1 MRRVKCFFN
10 APAHKKIRREKRAKK
25 AAALGP
31 RPISKL
37 RPTVYA
43 NTKKYGSKVKYGRGF
58 SLAELAE
65 AKLSQA
71 FARSVGIA
79 VDHRRHNRNAETL
92 ASNVKRLNDYKDRMI
107 LFPVRAD
114 HPKKGEIA
122 DSSADQVQDAQA
134 RYKKDLDDA
143 KKKKKLSKKEKSKM
157 ILNKTNGVFK
167 IHNNLESKRTISMR
181 CKPEDLN
188 QVVKNTKVYQKL
200 RHERI
205 NKRYAG
211 SREKAARLAA
221 EKETK
226 A

>member
-1 MRRVKCFFN
+1 MVSHNNVLTSSHLRKHWMRRVKCFFN

-37 RPTVYA
+37 RPTVFA

-79 VDHRRHNRNAETL
+79 VDHRRHNRNAETM
-92 ASNVKRLNDYKDRMI
+92 AQNVERLNTYKSKMI

-122 DSSADQVQDAQA
+122 DSSADQL
-134 RYKKDLDDA
+134 KKAANNVSPDCLA
-143 KKKKKLSKKEKSKM
+143 MKTVSK
-157 ILNKTNGVFK
+157 
-167 IHNNLESKRTISMR
+167 R
-181 CKPEDLN
+181 CKPEELTQAMKD
-188 QVVKNTKVYQKL
+188 TKVYQKL

-211 SREKAARLAA
+211 SREKAAKLAA